1 MYCRLPGVSIYYE
14 ARGRGRPFVM
24 LHGSPSDHTRAMV
37 QVEPAFRS
45 RTGWRRFYPDLPG
58 HGKSPGAK
66 RIRDMDDYLDVVLEF
81 IDDVAT
87 DERFALGGI
96 SFGAYLALAVA
107 RRRGPQVAGLMLS
120 VPEVNHSPREE
131 LRDRRFGTPSIL
143 TPRGKRP
150 GLSEYS
156 EDTEWLEGLPF
167 RDLSVPLYRPGSNF
181 RAPTLLLFGRQDA
194 PFRYRTYWRLLNG
207 FPRATYAI
215 LDAAG
220 HTLWT
225 DRNPLAAALVR
236 DWLDRIQDDRRSPSA
251 SRRARGPTTE

>member
-1 MYCRLPGVSIYYE
+1 MFCRLPEATIYYE
-14 ARGRGRPFVM
+14 TRCRGRPFVM
-24 LHGSPSDHTRAMV
+24 LHSSPSDHARAMV
-37 QVEPAFRS
+37 PVEPAFGS

-81 IDDVAT
+81 IDEVAAGK
-87 DERFALGGI
+87 RFALGGI

-107 RRRGPQVAGLMLS
+107 RRRTPQVLGLLWS

-131 LRDRRFGTPSIL
+131 RRDRRFGTPSIL

-167 RDLSVPLYRPGSNF
+167 RDLSVPLYRPGSGF
-181 RAPTLLLFGRQDA
+181 FGADPALIR
-194 PFRYRTYWRLLNG
+194 P
-207 FPRATYAI
+207 
-215 LDAAG
+215 AG
-220 HTLWT
+220 
-225 DRNPLAAALVR
+225 RPVPL
-236 DWLDRIQDDRRSPSA
+236 
-251 SRRARGPTTE
+251 